1 MSTDT
6 QAKKNAPL
14 HREQRESLLHQKGCV
29 LWFTGLSGAGKTT
42 LACEVERQLHAAGA
56 LTGRLDGDVVRDGLN
71 SDLGFSPEARAEN
84 IRRVTE
90 VANIMTMSGVVV
102 LVAAISPYSKDRA
115 AARARLGDGR
125 FFLIHVATPIEV
137 CEARDPK
144 GLYQKARAGEIPDFT
159 GISAPYEAPPS
170 PDLVVTTEKTLPETA
185 ATVLDFLKASGLLD
199 RWSARTPKVKP

>member
-6 QAKKNAPL
+6 QANKSAPL
-14 HREQRESLLHQKGCV
+14 HREQRESLLRQKGCV

-42 LACEVERQLHAAGA
+42 LACEVERQLHAAGV

-90 VANIMTMSGVVV
+90 VANIMTMSGLVV

-115 AARARLGDGR
+115 AARARLGEGR

-144 GLYQKARAGEIPDFT
+144 GLYQKARAGDIPDFT

-185 ATVLDFLKASGLLD
+185 ATVLDFLKSSGMLD
-199 RWSARTPKVKP
+199 R

>member
-42 LACEVERQLHAAGA
+42 LACEVERQLHAAGV

-71 SDLGFSPEARAEN
+71 SDLGFSPEAREEN

-185 ATVLDFLKASGLLD
+185 ATVLDFLKASGMLD
-199 RWSARTPKVKP
+199 R